1 MTSLLLLLALQAQ
14 AHTPLFESRP
24 IFPPEG
30 WHNHSSSIAE
40 LPNGDLIACW
50 FHGSGER
57 TADDVVI
64 MGARWN
70 KDQKAWTK
78 PFLLADTPL
87 FPDTNPVLYLDAR
100 KKLWL
105 LWPAILANEWHTA
118 LMKYR
123 VSSDYLQADGPPKWE
138 RADNILL
145 IPRRMAERTN
155 EVMTPYLKHSGPI
168 KQWAAHMMA
177 LAGDKY
183 FSRVGWFT
191 RAKPLELPSGRMLVP
206 MYSDGYSFGIIA
218 ISDDHGESWFASE
231 PIVGFGNIQ
240 PSLARRRDGTLIA
253 YMRDNGPAP
262 KRILSS
268 ESKDDGL
275 SWTEA
280 RDTDLPNPG
289 TSVALLMLKTGEW
302 LLVSNDLESGRHS
315 LLVSLSDDEGKT
327 WKWSRHLGRD
337 TTRKPPDSFHY
348 PFAIQAADGSIHVS
362 YSWFQNAEKVK
373 TIVHARFDTAWVKA
387 GDPR

>member
-1 MTSLLLLLALQAQ
+1 MTYLLLMLMALTAR
-14 AHTPLFESRP
+14 AAVFESQP
-24 IFPPEG
+24 IFAPEG

-64 MGARWN
+64 LGARWS
-70 KDQKAWTK
+70 KEKRAWTK
-78 PFLLADTPL
+78 PFLLADTPQ

-105 LWPAILANEWHTA
+105 MWPAILANEWHTA

-123 VSSDYLQADGPPKWE
+123 VSSDYQQAEGPPKWE

-155 EVMTPYLKHSGPI
+155 EVMTPYLKHSGPV
-168 KQWAAHMMA
+168 KQWAAHMMG

-206 MYSDGYSFGIIA
+206 MYSDGYSFGIMA
-218 ISDDHGESWFASE
+218 ISDDHGETWFSSE

-240 PSLARRRDGTLIA
+240 PSLARRKDGTLVA

-262 KRILSS
+262 KRILVS
-268 ESKDDGL
+268 ESKDEGV

-315 LLVSLSDDEGKT
+315 LLVSISDDEGKS

-337 TTRKPPDSFHY
+337 TAKKPADSFHY
-348 PFAIQAADGSIHVS
+348 PFAIEGADGSVHVS

-373 TIVHARFDTAWVKA
+373 TIVHARFDTAWVKE